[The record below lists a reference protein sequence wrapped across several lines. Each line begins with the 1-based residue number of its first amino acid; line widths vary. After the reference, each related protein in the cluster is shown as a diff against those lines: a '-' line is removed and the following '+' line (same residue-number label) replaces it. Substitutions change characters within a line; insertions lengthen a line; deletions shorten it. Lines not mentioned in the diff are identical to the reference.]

1 MAASVSRKSSDG
13 RRRAALRRLGAAALA
28 GSGFYALA
36 CAAVAANGRQGI
48 VRVKG
53 AVSVN
58 GKPAAL
64 GQVIGPGQKVVTGAD
79 GEVVFIV
86 GQDAFLQRPDSE
98 FVMEAGLGV
107 AVLRF
112 LAGKILAVFGKG
124 AKQLRTPT
132 AAIGIRGTACYIEA
146 EPARTYF
153 CLCYGE
159 AELAPLAD
167 PAAREILRTQ
177 HHERPLYIG
186 DKPGSTMLAK
196 APVINHS
203 DAELTMLEAL
213 VGRKPPFEGTP
224 YPFKY

>member
-1 MAASVSRKSSDG
+1 MTGNASRNSSDE
-13 RRRAALRRLGAAALA
+13 RRRAALRRLGATALA

-36 CAAVAANGRQGI
+36 CAAVAASGRQGI
-48 VRVKG
+48 IHLKG
-53 AVSVN
+53 AVSVD

-79 GEVVFIV
+79 GEVIFIV

-98 FVMEAGLGV
+98 FVMETGLGV

-167 PAAREILRTQ
+167 PDAREILRTQ

-186 DKPGSTMLAK
+186 DKPGQTMLAR
-196 APVINHS
+196 APVINHT

-213 VGRKPPFEGTP
+213 VGRKPPFEGAA